1 MSQGPGGGGDS
12 QDREDRPAGAGPA
25 SSANGQ
31 GGATDS
37 QESSA
42 NGQES
47 RSGGRENGAYGQVN
61 GAEDRGSGEG
71 DGSDSGDGSGHSGS
85 RADGSGD
92 TYDLYQRGLDLLSR
106 GSAAAAAQLLARA
119 NTAEPG
125 SRSVLEALARAQ
137 FDAHRYGDAA
147 DSFRQIVEASPT
159 DDYAQFGLGLAL
171 ARTGNPRGAAEHL
184 ALAVAMRPDLRHY
197 TDALRGVRATL
208 RARREAGLPDQIS
221 PGERGQATGSGAGSG
236 TGAGLGS
243 AQPGGAGPGSAH
255 GPSTGSSPGGGTGP
269 GPSDGAGPGASPRG
283 SGGPGSGRG
292 SSPGPGLTGTGPT

>member
-12 QDREDRPAGAGPA
+12 QDREDRSAAAGPGN
-25 SSANGQ
+25 SANGQ
-31 GGATDS
+31 GGATDG

-47 RSGGRENGAYGQVN
+47 RSGGRENGGYGQVN
-61 GAEDRGSGEG
+61 GAAGGGSGAAGETSGAAGQGSGDG
-71 DGSDSGDGSGHSGS
+71 DGSDGGDRSGGS
-85 RADGSGD
+85 RGDGSGD
-92 TYDLYQRGLDLLSR
+92 TYDLYQRGLELLNR

-147 DSFRQIVEASPT
+147 DSFRQIVDASPT

-221 PGERGQATGSGAGSG
+221 PGERGRATDS
-236 TGAGLGS
+236 
-243 AQPGGAGPGSAH
+243 
-255 GPSTGSSPGGGTGP
+255 GP
-269 GPSDGAGPGASPRG
+269 GPA
-283 SGGPGSGRG
+283 
-292 SSPGPGLTGTGPT
+292 

>member
-12 QDREDRPAGAGPA
+12 QDREDRPAVAGPA
-25 SSANGQ
+25 SSANGP

-37 QESSA
+37 QEGRAS
-42 NGQES
+42 GQEI
-47 RSGGRENGAYGQVN
+47 RSDSRENGAYGQVN
-61 GAEDRGSGEG
+61 GAEGRRSGEG
-71 DGSDSGDGSGHSGS
+71 SAGGDGGDRGGQSGS
-85 RADGSGD
+85 RSGGD

-147 DSFRQIVEASPT
+147 DSFRQIVDASPA

-184 ALAVAMRPDLRHY
+184 ALAAAMRPDLRHY
-197 TDALRGVRATL
+197 SDALRGVRATL
-208 RARREAGLPDQIS
+208 QARREAGLPDQIS
-221 PGERGQATGSGAGSG
+221 PGERGRAAGSG
-236 TGAGLGS
+236 PGAGPDTAPGS
-243 AQPGGAGPGSAH
+243 GPGSGPGAGPGQ
-255 GPSTGSSPGGGTGP
+255 P
-269 GPSDGAGPGASPRG
+269 
-283 SGGPGSGRG
+283 GPGS
-292 SSPGPGLTGTGPT
+292 GLTGTGPA